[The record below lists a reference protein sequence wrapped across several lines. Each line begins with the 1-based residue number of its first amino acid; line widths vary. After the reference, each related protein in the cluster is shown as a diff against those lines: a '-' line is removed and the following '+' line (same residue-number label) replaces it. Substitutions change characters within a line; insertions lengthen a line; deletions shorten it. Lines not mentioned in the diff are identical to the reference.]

1 VTGLPRVIACVVL
14 SGACGALA
22 GGPPA
27 EVRMRESGA
36 GRFLTDARGMSLY
49 LYAQDTQPGKSAC
62 VAECAKNWP
71 PLRAPAAAVSG
82 GDWSL
87 IERADGGPQWA
98 WRGRPLY
105 SYARDSYAGG
115 MLGDGAGNNAWRVAL
130 DRIGMPPGITLRSM
144 YLGRILAD
152 ARGRTLYWQRD
163 QDSNCDAGCPESW
176 TPLYA
181 PWLAQPQG
189 DWTLLARK
197 DGQRQWAFRGRR
209 LYLHADDLKPGDT
222 AGLTDDGKLQV
233 AVLHALPALPGWVTV
248 QNSDM
253 GEVFADARGHTL
265 YVFAGQPDQ
274 LAKTR
279 QLMCDDG
286 CIRRFWQTIP
296 AAPGTRPAGDWTVVV
311 PPLGGAGQV
320 WAYKGNVLYTHT
332 RDREPG
338 AIGGD
343 KWAAGVGGGGGGWVP
358 LLRRRDFDD

>member
-1 VTGLPRVIACVVL
+1 MTGLLRVLVCVVL
-14 SGACGALA
+14 SGAVAALA
-22 GGPPA
+22 GDLPA
-27 EVRMRESGA
+27 EVRLRASGA
-36 GRFLTDARGMSLY
+36 GQFLTDARGMALY
-49 LYAQDTQPGKSAC
+49 FYAQDTQPGKSAC

-71 PLRAPAAAVSG
+71 PLRASAAVGGG

-105 SYARDSYAGG
+105 AYAKDSYAGG

-130 DRIGMPPGITLRSM
+130 NRIAVPPGIALRSM

-163 QDSNCDAGCPESW
+163 QDADCDLDCPGNW

-189 DWTLLARK
+189 DWTLLARR
-197 DGQRQWAFRGRR
+197 DGQKQWAFRGRR
-209 LYLHADDLKPGDT
+209 LYLNADDLKPGDT
-222 AGLTDDGKLQV
+222 AGLTYDGNWEV
-233 AVLHALPALPGWVTV
+233 AVLHATPPLPAWVTV

-253 GEVFADARGHTL
+253 GEVFADTRGHTL
-265 YVFAGQPDQ
+265 YVVAGQLD
-274 LAKTR
+274 KIK
-279 QLMCDDG
+279 QLMCDDT

-296 AAPGTRPAGDWTVVV
+296 VAAGTGPAGDWTVV
-311 PPLGGAGQV
+311 PSPAGGAGPV
-320 WAYKGNVLYTHT
+320 WANKGNVLYTHT

-343 KWAAGVGGGGGGWVP
+343 KWAAGVGGAGGGWVP